1 MSTDAHVFITR
12 PHSKERPDPFGQ
24 AIEALSTPNVHV
36 HAESLEL
43 TRTTVSD
50 EECKRFADDLMTYAS
65 TGSCGWILFT
75 SARTIRVCAHRIENF
90 VDYMKC
96 VHERGARIGVVGPA
110 TAKALK
116 ALGIDVDLQ
125 SEGSGEDLANAV
137 VAFDRER
144 SVQTRE
150 VLLPQSAIAR
160 VQLRQILSE
169 ASYPVRHYPVYTTV
183 TIAPRYS
190 LELARMCSSTYVTA
204 TVITAPS
211 SARALK
217 DVAPYLFPHIPVIVL
232 GQASATTMAEIAP
245 EAQVIVA
252 DHPTP
257 DAVADCIKHILETH
271 AGHSPQKGI

>member
-1 MSTDAHVFITR
+1 M
-12 PHSKERPDPFGQ
+12 
-24 AIEALSTPNVHV
+24 
-36 HAESLEL
+36 
-43 TRTTVSD
+43 
-50 EECKRFADDLMTYAS
+50 
-65 TGSCGWILFT
+65 
-75 SARTIRVCAHRIENF
+75 
-90 VDYMKC
+90 
-96 VHERGARIGVVGPA
+96 
-110 TAKALK
+110 K

-190 LELARMCSSTYVTA
+190 LELARMCSSTYVAA

-257 DAVADCIKHILETH
+257 DAVADCIKRILETH